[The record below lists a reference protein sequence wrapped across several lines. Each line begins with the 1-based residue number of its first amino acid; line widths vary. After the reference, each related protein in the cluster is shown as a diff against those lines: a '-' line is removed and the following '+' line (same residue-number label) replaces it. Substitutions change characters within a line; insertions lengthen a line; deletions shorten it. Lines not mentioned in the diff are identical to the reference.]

1 MGGQVAGLSGSGLPA
16 DSAWDYA
23 GLFALER
30 DRLNELL
37 GGLQATDWERP
48 SPCPGWSVLG
58 LRCHLL
64 GGDFGLLARHRDGC
78 TARLA
83 PAARRRRGSWPAG

>member
-1 MGGQVAGLSGSGLPA
+1 MLPA
-16 DSAWDYA
+16 ESSWDYA

-37 GGLQATDWERP
+37 GSRQAADWQRP

-58 LRCHLL
+58 LCCHPLRL
-64 GGDFGLLARHRDGC
+64 DGSSVTSPAR
-78 TARLA
+78 AL
-83 PAARRRRGSWPAG
+83 WPA